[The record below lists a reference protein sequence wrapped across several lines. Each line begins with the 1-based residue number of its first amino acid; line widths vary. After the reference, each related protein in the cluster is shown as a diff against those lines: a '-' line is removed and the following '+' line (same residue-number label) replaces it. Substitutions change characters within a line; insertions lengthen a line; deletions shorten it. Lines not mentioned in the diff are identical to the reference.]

1 MQGCINKNMYN
12 AKYNQEITGEEKN
25 ILENIYK
32 YIFKGFNKSHVDVF
46 LCGGDLMQEN
56 CRSFMKKRFESCAN
70 IKVFYPEIIFE
81 EYYNIKNTD
90 YLTLENILAEQ
101 VDFVCIVCESWGSV
115 TELGAFAN
123 SNGIKDKV
131 IALNHIDYKTKPSFI
146 TRGPIKYLEKNIKD
160 SVFYYNDSNKDTIC
174 EQLQL
179 KFKKFIKN
187 NTQNRDIN
195 KITGMFYFI
204 AILLYL
210 FKYLDKAILRSYT
223 KYIVDYLKFENMKFD
238 PIFVATKKLLFYENF
253 IKSDNDIFSL
263 TLHGE
268 KFINEYIN
276 KKDNAIYNKVIA
288 DIIMYRY

>member
-12 AKYNQEITGEEKN
+12 AKYNQEITGKEKN

-46 LCGGDLMQEN
+46 LCGGDLTQKN
-56 CRSFMKKRFESCAN
+56 YRSFIKEYFESCAN

-90 YLTLENILAEQ
+90 YLTLENLLAEQ

-115 TELGAFAN
+115 TELGAFTN
-123 SNGIKDKV
+123 SNIVKNKI
-131 IALNHIDYKTKPSFI
+131 IALNHITHKTESSFI

-160 SVFYYNDSNKDTIC
+160 SVFYYDDLNKDTIC
-174 EQLQL
+174 EQLQS

-187 NTQNRDIN
+187 NTQSRDIN

-204 AILLYL
+204 ALLLYL
-210 FKYLDKAILRSYT
+210 FKYLDKAALRSYT
-223 KYIVDYLKFENMKFD
+223 KYIVDYLKIKNMKFD

-276 KKDNAIYNKVIA
+276 KKDNTIYNKVIA

>member
-1 MQGCINKNMYN
+1 MDNT
-12 AKYNQEITGEEKN
+12 KYNQEITDKEKN
-25 ILENIYK
+25 IIENIYK
-32 YIFKGFNKSHVDVF
+32 YIFKDFNKNHVDVF
-46 LCGGDLMQEN
+46 LCGGDLKQEN
-56 CRSFMKKRFESCAN
+56 FRSFIKEHFESCAS

-115 TELGAFAN
+115 TELGAFTN
-123 SNGIKDKV
+123 SNGIKDKI
-131 IALNHIDYKTKPSFI
+131 IALNHIDYKSKPSFI

-160 SVFYYNDSNKDTIC
+160 SVFYYDDSNKDTIC
-174 EQLQL
+174 EQLQS

-210 FKYLDKAILRSYT
+210 FKYLDKAVLLRYT
-223 KYIVDYLKFENMKFD
+223 KYIVDYLKIKDMKFD

-263 TLHGE
+263 TSYGE

-276 KKDNAIYNKVIA
+276 KKDKDIYNKVIA